1 MNIEL
6 VILNM
11 AVRERLTV
19 EGISEQTLI
28 GGEGVSHVDRGDK
41 SMQELN
47 EGSIV
52 GVCLPCLRQ
61 RAGKHSD

>member
-11 AVRERLTV
+11 AVRENLTV

-28 GGEGVSHVDRGDK
+28 GGEVVSHVDRGDK

-47 EGSIV
+47 EGSI
-52 GVCLPCLRQ
+52 GQ